1 MDTNLYK
8 YNNVPSGLPVVP
20 KKSNTKKYVLVLL
33 VLIVAGVAVFAFIKK
48 DWLISLAKKE
58 EPTVNLPPAPKY
70 TKTDLPTDKLPEI
83 FPKDLIQEKDPVIL
97 ENFEAKLFDGLQTQY
112 TLKFITKKS
121 AIENF
126 QAYRRYFNEN
136 QWAILNQDQK
146 DNFATIRVAKNYDSI
161 IITHTINQ
169 TNGIQIIDLTLT
181 RSNTKKSA
189 STTSQNVN

>member
-83 FPKDLIQEKDPVIL
+83 FPKDLIQEKNPMIL
-97 ENFEAKLFDGLQTQY
+97 ESYQAEIGSGKKQYSVKYISEGDPKDIFVKYFTYFTKNKWALGPDGSVSQNNSSS
-112 TLKFITKKS
+112 FITAVQPKEGKAIYINSSVNKS
-121 AIENF
+121 TGGNIVDIMLIL
-126 QAYRRYFNEN
+126 YTKNE
-136 QWAILNQDQK
+136 K
-146 DNFATIRVAKNYDSI
+146 
-161 IITHTINQ
+161 
-169 TNGIQIIDLTLT
+169 
-181 RSNTKKSA
+181 
-189 STTSQNVN
+189 